1 MRRIEGFE
9 NSTNEALKRA
19 YSLAREN
26 EASILI
32 LNQET
37 SLEEAEGIAKACR
50 KQNLSIAIADRF
62 EYDLEEEAKKF
73 KAAGFRKEGWMTVC
87 TEMRDENTPRIEQ
100 ALLMRI

>member
-1 MRRIEGFE
+1 MRKIEGFE
-9 NSTNEALKRA
+9 NSSNKALERA

-26 EASILI
+26 GAGTLI
-32 LNQET
+32 FNRET

-62 EYDLEEEAKKF
+62 EYDLEEEARKF

-87 TEMRDENTPRIEQ
+87 TEMRDGNTPRIEQ